1 MRAPIR
7 ELQLIPKPQASKG
20 TGFLPQRHTSCGSTE
35 SWVMLRARSH
45 QGCTLWMLMSS
56 KFLKLSIW
64 GLAVSVP
71 VAMTET
77 PWPNQNNLGRREG
90 LFLFT
95 VPVTVHHRGMAG
107 QELRQGRNHEAGAH
121 EEVMEECCLW
131 ACSSRI
137 AQSAFLKP
145 PGPYAQ
151 GLHCT

>member
-20 TGFLPQRHTSCGSTE
+20 TGFLPQRHTSWGSTA

-45 QGCTLWMLMSS
+45 QGCTSWMFMSS

-64 GLAVSVP
+64 GLAVALV
-71 VAMTET
+71 
-77 PWPNQNNLGRREG
+77 NLLLWQKHHDPIKTTWGRRDG

-95 VPVTVHHRGMAG
+95 VPVTVHHWGTAG

-121 EEVMEECCLW
+121 VEAMEESCLW
-131 ACSSRI
+131 ACSLRI
-137 AQSAFLKP
+137 ARSAFL
-145 PGPYAQ
+145 
-151 GLHCT
+151 